1 MMPAPKIGGLVPF
14 SSCDYPGELACVVF
28 LAGCPW
34 RCGYC
39 HNPHLQAREQ
49 HDAAPQWDE
58 ILIWL
63 KTRRGLLDA
72 VVFSGGEPLIEPQ
85 LPEMMR
91 SVKALGFKIGLHSG
105 GSYPKRLQE
114 CLPYLDWVGFDIK
127 SDFLHYEKITTVVG
141 SGAVAS
147 ASLKLLLASKVA
159 LECRSTIHP
168 SLHSED
174 ELIALAR
181 TLSAAGVQRYV
192 LQSFRPAGCIEPAL
206 INSAQLHFP
215 QPATLA
221 AIEQQF
227 ASFRYVSALAV

>member
-39 HNPHLQAREQ
+39 HNPHLLAREH

-72 VVFSGGEPLIEPQ
+72 VVFSGGEPLTEPQ

-91 SVKALGFKIGLHSG
+91 AVKALGFKIGLHSG
-105 GSYPKRLQE
+105 GAYPKRLQE

-127 SDFLHYEKITTVVG
+127 SDFLHYEKITTIVG

-206 INSAQLHFP
+206 VNSAQLHFP
-215 QPATLA
+215 QRATLA

-227 ASFRYVSALAV
+227 ASFEFVPTLVV

>member
-1 MMPAPKIGGLVPF
+1 MSAPKIGGLVPF

-49 HDAAPQWDE
+49 VAAAPQWDE

-72 VVFSGGEPLIEPQ
+72 VVFSGGEALTEPQ

-91 SVKALGFKIGLHSG
+91 ATKALGFKIGLHTG

-114 CLPYLDWVGFDIK
+114 CLPSLDWVGFDIK
-127 SDFLHYEKITTVVG
+127 SDFMLYENITAVAG

-147 ASLKLLLASKVA
+147 ASLKLLLASSVQ
-159 LECRSTIHP
+159 LECRTTIHP
-168 SLHSED
+168 GLHSE
-174 ELIALAR
+174 EQLLSLAEVLK
-181 TLSAAGVQRYV
+181 TAGVKHYV
-192 LQSFRPAGCIEPAL
+192 LQSFRPQGCHNEELVATARP
-206 INSAQLHFP
+206 NYP
-215 QPATLA
+215 QAATLQT
-221 AIEQQF
+221 IGQQF
-227 ASFRYVSALAV
+227 QSFQFVPAV